1 MGVVYKARQRALNR
15 LVALK
20 MILAGEHAGIAER
33 ARFRSEAEVV
43 ARLQHPNI
51 VQIYEIG
58 EQSGRAFLALEL
70 VSGGTLAK
78 ILSGAPQPTRPAAH
92 LVELLARAV
101 HFAHQRGVVHR
112 DLKPAN
118 VLLAVPLED
127 GSSQTDA
134 DGAQVAGLYG
144 IPKITDFGLAKRL
157 EDNSHQTHSG
167 DILGTPSYM
176 APEQAAGQAFAVG
189 PGADIYALGAILYEM
204 LTGRPPFKG
213 ASAIE
218 TLQQVLHEDP
228 VPPGRLRSR
237 LPKDLE
243 LICLKC
249 LEKDPRR
256 RYATALELAADLR
269 RHLNG
274 ETVHA
279 RPAPALERMWRWSRR
294 NPVPASLLLAITLGA
309 VLGFLQLS
317 ELSQSLVRSA
327 ALEGAVQQSE
337 TMDELNKYYDRVANR
352 LKEAG
357 IQGIANWEADPM
369 KHTVPAPATL
379 TIELGKQISAHSA
392 SGMQIRLYSD
402 HPFQNRNSRPPPD
415 AFEQEALMQLRKD
428 PTTPFYSFEDLD
440 GRPVLRYATARV
452 MQESCLNCH
461 NTHPDRDRNAP
472 IWKAGD
478 VRGVLEIIRPLDR
491 DQERISRGLRGTV
504 LLVTTSGAGLLG
516 LSALLIYLGN
526 RRRNR
531 VAETRPD
538 KQRTNSPPGE
548 PGGAHEA
555 ERKG

>member
-1 MGVVYKARQRALNR
+1 MGVVYKARQVALNR

-20 MILAGEHAGIAER
+20 MILAGEHAGTAER

-43 ARLQHPNI
+43 ARVQHPNI
-51 VQIYEIG
+51 IQIYDIG
-58 EQSGRAFLALEL
+58 EQNGRAYLALEL
-70 VSGGTLAK
+70 VTGGNLAK
-78 ILSGAPQPTRPAAH
+78 AVSGTPQPTGPAAH

-118 VLLAVPLED
+118 VLLAVPLEG
-127 GSSQTDA
+127 GSSLTDA
-134 DGAQVAGLYG
+134 DGAQVATLYG
-144 IPKITDFGLAKRL
+144 IPKVTDFGLAKRL
-157 EDNSHQTHSG
+157 EDTSHQTHSG

-176 APEQAAGQAFAVG
+176 APEQAAGQASSVG

-218 TLQQVLHEDP
+218 TIQQVLNEDP

-256 RYATALELAADLR
+256 RYATALDLAADLR

-279 RPAPALERMWRWSRR
+279 RAAPALERMWRWARR
-294 NPVPASLLLAITLGA
+294 NPVPTGLLLAITIGA
-309 VLGFLQLS
+309 GVGFWQLS
-317 ELSQSLVRSA
+317 ALSKSLIRSS

-352 LKEAG
+352 LKEMG
-357 IQGIANWEADPM
+357 IEGIANWEHDPT

-379 TIELGKQISAHSA
+379 TIELGKQISAHSP
-392 SGMQIRLYSD
+392 SGMQVRLYSD
-402 HPFQNRNSRPPPD
+402 HPFQNRSSRPPLD
-415 AFEQEALMQLRKD
+415 AFERAALYELRKD
-428 PTTPFYSFEDLD
+428 PTRPFYSFEDLD

-461 NTHPDRDRNAP
+461 NTHPDRDRNSP

-478 VRGVLEIIRPLDR
+478 VRGVLEIVRPLDR
-491 DQERISRGLRGTV
+491 DQARISSGLRTTV
-504 LLVTTSGAGLLG
+504 LLVVASGASLLV
-516 LSALLIYLGN
+516 LSALLIYMSS
-526 RRRNR
+526 RRRKLMT
-531 VAETRPD
+531 ATQPD
-538 KQRTNSPPGE
+538 APRTNTPPAAA
-548 PGGAHEA
+548 GA
-555 ERKG
+555 